1 MAALPCAMSR
11 HTDSLHWRG
20 ALGYNSL
27 ISDGS
32 VFLYDSLVGNTET
45 LPLSLKEQFSTVY
58 KCAAN
63 DSALIVTQYPVQQQ
77 SGSTDCGLFS
87 IAFAYHAAIGDN
99 LRTLIFDQ
107 GRMRSHLLSCF
118 ERSEI
123 TPFPLATTTTD
134 TIRRCALR
142 HHVIIHCTCRMPES
156 GKMIQ
161 CEVCYQWYH
170 YVCAS
175 IKRAPKRWKCFLC
188 LKDK

>member
-1 MAALPCAMSR
+1 MQCLGIQIHYTGEEHWVTTAL
-11 HTDSLHWRG
+11 
-20 ALGYNSL
+20 
-27 ISDGS
+27 SDGS
-32 VFLYDSLVGNTET
+32 VFLYGSLVGNTET

-118 ERSEI
+118 E
-123 TPFPLATTTTD
+123 
-134 TIRRCALR
+134 
-142 HHVIIHCTCRMPES
+142 
-156 GKMIQ
+156 
-161 CEVCYQWYH
+161 
-170 YVCAS
+170 
-175 IKRAPKRWKCFLC
+175 
-188 LKDK
+188 